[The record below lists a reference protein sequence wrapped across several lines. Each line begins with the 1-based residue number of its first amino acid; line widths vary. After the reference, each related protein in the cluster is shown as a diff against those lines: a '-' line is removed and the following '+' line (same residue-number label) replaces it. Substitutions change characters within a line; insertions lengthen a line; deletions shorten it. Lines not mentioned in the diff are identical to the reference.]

1 MVTLIWKMAENQDRI
16 GDLIVKSA
24 VKEALAD
31 NNVSAD
37 FYEALDNEVA
47 DVVEAAARRAAAN
60 DRKTV
65 QPHDL

>member
-1 MVTLIWKMAENQDRI
+1 MITLIWVMEENRIRMA
-16 GDLIVKSA
+16 DLIVKST

-47 DVVEAAARRAAAN
+47 EMLEDAARRAAAN
-60 DRKTV
+60 DRKTI
-65 QPHDL
+65 QPRDL